1 MTATPPPPL
10 TPAERRTAA
19 GLWRVAHA
27 LAAHP
32 AELTHR
38 ETALMLWLASQ
49 PDWQV
54 DTATLAE
61 GLPSVVSRN
70 GLTRAMGGLVAAG
83 LLRRHA
89 GLVPGDRRRVLV
101 SLTLRG
107 KLLARRL
114 VDLMQDGEEV

>member
-1 MTATPPPPL
+1 MQTASFVARLARTL
-10 TPAERRTAA
+10 TDKYKEYLFFDSVKP
-19 GLWRVAHA
+19 G
-27 LAAHP
+27 
-32 AELTHR
+32 
-38 ETALMLWLASQ
+38 
-49 PDWQV
+49 
-54 DTATLAE
+54 ATLAE

>member
-10 TPAERRTAA
+10 TATERRTAV

-38 ETALMLWLASQ
+38 ETALLLWLAGQ
-49 PDWQV
+49 PGGLV
-54 DTATLAE
+54 DTATLAA

-101 SLTLRG
+101 SLTRKG
-107 KLLARRL
+107 DMLARRL

>member
-10 TPAERRTAA
+10 TATERRTATN
-19 GLWRVAHA
+19 LWLVVHTLVR
-27 LAAHP
+27 HP

-38 ETALMLWLASQ
+38 ETALLLWLASK

-101 SLTLRG
+101 SLTRQG
-107 KLLARRL
+107 KLQARQL
-114 VDLMQDGEEV
+114 VDLMQDDEEV